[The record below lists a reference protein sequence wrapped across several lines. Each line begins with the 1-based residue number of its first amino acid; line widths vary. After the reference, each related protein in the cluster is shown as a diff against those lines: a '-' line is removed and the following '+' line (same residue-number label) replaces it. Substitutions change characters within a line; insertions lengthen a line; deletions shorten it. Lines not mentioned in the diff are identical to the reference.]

1 MQDTRPLLLQTDF
14 PLIDR
19 LAVDTL
25 QVNLGYRCNQSCSHC
40 HVNAGPSR
48 TESMDRD
55 TVDLV
60 LAVIDAHGVGSL
72 DLTGGAPELNPHFRY
87 LVREARRRGLRVT
100 DRCNLSIL
108 LERGQEDLAE
118 FLASE
123 GVDVTASLPCYLED
137 NVDAQRGKG
146 VYSRSI
152 EGLRRLNGLGYGKG
166 AGLRLDLVFNPRG
179 PSLPPPQEA
188 LEQDYKRELRAR
200 FGIEF
205 DHLLTLANLPVSRFG
220 AVLLSQGQF
229 EDYLSLL
236 RGSHDARN
244 LDGVMCRRLIS
255 IDWKGFVYDCDFNQM
270 LELPVLASDR
280 RLHLRDLLHSL
291 PLGSPIRRGEH
302 CWACTAGQGSSCSGA
317 LAA

>member
-19 LAVDTL
+19 LSVDTL

-48 TESMDRD
+48 TESTDRD

-60 LAVIDAHGVGSL
+60 LAVIDAHGVSSL

-108 LERGQEDLAE
+108 LEAGQEDLAE

-146 VYSRSI
+146 V
-152 EGLRRLNGLGYGKG
+152 
-166 AGLRLDLVFNPRG
+166 
-179 PSLPPPQEA
+179 
-188 LEQDYKRELRAR
+188 
-200 FGIEF
+200 
-205 DHLLTLANLPVSRFG
+205 
-220 AVLLSQGQF
+220 
-229 EDYLSLL
+229 
-236 RGSHDARN
+236 
-244 LDGVMCRRLIS
+244 
-255 IDWKGFVYDCDFNQM
+255 
-270 LELPVLASDR
+270 
-280 RLHLRDLLHSL
+280 
-291 PLGSPIRRGEH
+291 
-302 CWACTAGQGSSCSGA
+302 
-317 LAA
+317 